1 MLQTKVGQLRA
12 LLTVFSGTVH
22 PDDECE
28 IELVLKQRRSV
39 STRRKVQV
47 LTDAL
52 TYIASLQVPDREY
65 VANESQESTESQ
77 LEQEMVEDEDRSQ
90 TPQFRGAEEP
100 DSLSRLRVP
109 SGGFGSPSPFVLPED
124 LACTG
129 ASSSSG
135 GPMRMQSMGRPP
147 ALAAAGASTRQG
159 LKDVSALAHDAPGKA
174 RALLEEQQAAAPEP
188 TSHGHVVAKS
198 NAAAKSIFEKSGG
211 LNETIEVV
219 SHMLQRAEMRP
230 IIEYLGYSRAV
241 TASDTMLVDAIAAF
255 IQARAPPPPHRATT
269 RLSASHTGA
278 SLQTPPLLP
287 SPRPHTCQ
295 AQSLAASHRAAPPAQ
310 DHLSAGCGSRSTEKQ
325 VAHTLLGKAAS
336 SKQLLV
342 DGKVTEAAR
351 RLGVRFATFRHL
363 LDCRLKMDAEL
374 EEGIQVGGLLK
385 VSRLR
390 RKDARDD
397 DATCFDDWSHRICR
411 YDSSQTTGGKK
422 VRLFSDA
429 KVDGKVA
436 FEEHERRT
444 LPSSR
449 LELCKSFL
457 VSDEYAALLERK
469 ESKPL
474 NFSFFQKRICSCMV
488 DEKMTQCADSIDTQ
502 FNVLFATWLRL
513 KKEWHHGET
522 CSKEG
527 CVCQEPGFVTI
538 SSRAELW
545 AFLFQGECAPEPDPT
560 RGLPRDA
567 TAHTQLRFACVTGA
581 CSKSGCLKDV
591 LGRWKGC
598 PIENKE
604 GSATEVRSMKWT
616 PVLRGKAKAAN
627 DDDGDDEYDPKSG
640 EAEKW
645 SKEML
650 PFEASRPD
658 FSALLLAS
666 VKVTKPRRPV
676 PPCLATPRP
685 ALPRPAPL

>member
-1 MLQTKVGQLRA
+1 M
-12 LLTVFSGTVH
+12 
-22 PDDECE
+22 
-28 IELVLKQRRSV
+28 
-39 STRRKVQV
+39 
-47 LTDAL
+47 
-52 TYIASLQVPDREY
+52 
-65 VANESQESTESQ
+65 
-77 LEQEMVEDEDRSQ
+77 
-90 TPQFRGAEEP
+90 
-100 DSLSRLRVP
+100 
-109 SGGFGSPSPFVLPED
+109 
-124 LACTG
+124 
-129 ASSSSG
+129 
-135 GPMRMQSMGRPP
+135 
-147 ALAAAGASTRQG
+147 
-159 LKDVSALAHDAPGKA
+159 
-174 RALLEEQQAAAPEP
+174 
-188 TSHGHVVAKS
+188 
-198 NAAAKSIFEKSGG
+198 
-211 LNETIEVV
+211 
-219 SHMLQRAEMRP
+219 
-230 IIEYLGYSRAV
+230 
-241 TASDTMLVDAIAAF
+241 
-255 IQARAPPPPHRATT
+255 
-269 RLSASHTGA
+269 
-278 SLQTPPLLP
+278 
-287 SPRPHTCQ
+287 
-295 AQSLAASHRAAPPAQ
+295 
-310 DHLSAGCGSRSTEKQ
+310 
-325 VAHTLLGKAAS
+325 AHTLLGKAAS

-640 EAEKW
+640 ETEKW

-666 VKVTKPRRPV
+666 VKVTKPRRPAL
-676 PPCLATPRP
+676 PCLAPPRP